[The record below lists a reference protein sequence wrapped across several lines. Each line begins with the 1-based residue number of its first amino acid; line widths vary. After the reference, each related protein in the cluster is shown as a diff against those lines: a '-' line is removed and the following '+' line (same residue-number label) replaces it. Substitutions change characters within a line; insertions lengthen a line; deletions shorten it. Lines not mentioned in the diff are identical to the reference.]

1 MSESARGKGRTRP
14 VTAGAVV
21 DAALVVIDEDGLDA
35 LTMRRLA
42 HDLGVEP
49 VTIYRQ
55 LPNKEAILAG
65 VAEKL
70 WRELA
75 PPDPVAAEGAGG
87 ADPPPPR
94 PSRSAR
100 THAADWRMQ
109 VRGMWLALDGLMQ
122 RHPNAIPIIAR
133 GGTYSPSA
141 AGGTAEMLRL
151 FKDAG
156 LTPGEAAEL
165 LHILSACVV
174 GFGFATLWG
183 RQLAA
188 ARQATA
194 AAKAGESGAAA
205 QPAASENPA
214 PGPVASDDDLAE
226 YVVATAN
233 WDPAQFAAVVD
244 IVLDAYGNSAPR

>member
-1 MSESARGKGRTRP
+1 M
-14 VTAGAVV
+14 TAEAVV

-55 LPNKEAILAG
+55 LPNKEAILTG

-70 WRELA
+70 WREMA
-75 PPDPVAAEGAGG
+75 PPDTGAAATPPVGAQRPAE
-87 ADPPPPR
+87 
-94 PSRSAR
+94 
-100 THAADWRMQ
+100 DWRMQ
-109 VRGMWLALDGLMQ
+109 VRGMWLALNELMQ

-151 FKDAG
+151 FKGAG

-165 LHILSACVV
+165 LHILSAAVV

-183 RQLAA
+183 WEIAA

-214 PGPVASDDDLAE
+214 PGPVASDDDLAD

-244 IVLDAYGNSAPR
+244 IVLDAYGNAAPR

>member
-1 MSESARGKGRTRP
+1 MSERARGKGRTGP
-14 VTAGAVV
+14 VTAEAVV
-21 DAALVVIDEDGLDA
+21 DAALVVIDDDGLDA

-55 LPNKEAILAG
+55 LPNKDAILAG

-70 WRELA
+70 WREMA
-75 PPDPVAAEGAGG
+75 PPDTGKAGGDAAADAPPPGSGAG
-87 ADPPPPR
+87 AQ
-94 PSRSAR
+94 AR
-100 THAADWRMQ
+100 AADWRPQ
-109 VRGMWLALDGLMQ
+109 VRGMWLAMSGLMQ

-183 RQLAA
+183 R
-188 ARQATA
+188 
-194 AAKAGESGAAA
+194 KIAAA
-205 QPAASENPA
+205 QEAAATAGGPA
-214 PGPVASDDDLAE
+214 PEPPKLGDLEDYVA
-226 YVVATAN
+226 ATAR
-233 WDPAQFAAVVD
+233 WDPAQFTTAVD
-244 IVLDAYGNSAPR
+244 IVLGAYGD